1 MDGRWEFLVSR
12 TVAYPVDERTPSIDR
27 IRLISTASSDGIDYA
42 GRKGEGCDTELEDF
56 SSQRGE
62 LLLSISEMGQ
72 VCPSEFEQKKS
83 SSLNLE
89 KYETS
94 VAIALNRMNPMAVLF
109 SDIS

>member
-1 MDGRWEFLVSR
+1 MDGRRSYR
-12 TVAYPVDERTPSIDR
+12 ISKTVAYPVEEAKPSVDR
-27 IRLISTASSDGIDYA
+27 IWVISTASSDGIDYA